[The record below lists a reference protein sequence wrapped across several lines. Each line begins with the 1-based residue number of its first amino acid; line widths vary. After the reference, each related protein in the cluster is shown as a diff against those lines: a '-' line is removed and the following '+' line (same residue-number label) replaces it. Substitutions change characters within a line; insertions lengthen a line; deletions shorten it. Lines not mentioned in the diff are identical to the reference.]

1 MIVDCFLDTNVL
13 FYAAMARFTAP
24 AKYERARWIIAETDF
39 GLSGQVLQ
47 EFFVNVTRK
56 TDKPLSSQV
65 ALQWI
70 SAFIDRPCA
79 VIDPDLVIAAVEVS
93 DRYHIS
99 YWDGAIL
106 AAAQRL
112 SAPVIYTEDLN
123 HDQVYGSVRA
133 INPFRVH

>member
-1 MIVDCFLDTNVL
+1 MTVDCFLDTNVL

-56 TDKPLSSQV
+56 T
-65 ALQWI
+65 
-70 SAFIDRPCA
+70 
-79 VIDPDLVIAAVEVS
+79 
-93 DRYHIS
+93 
-99 YWDGAIL
+99 
-106 AAAQRL
+106 
-112 SAPVIYTEDLN
+112 N
-123 HDQVYGSVRA
+123 HDQIYGSVRA

>member
-1 MIVDCFLDTNVL
+1 MTVDCFVDTNVL

-39 GLSGQVLQ
+39 GLSVQLLQ
-47 EFFVNVTRK
+47 EFFVDVTRK
-56 TDKPLSSQV
+56 TDKPLSSHV

-70 SAFIDRPCA
+70 DALVDRPCV
-79 VIDPDLVIAAVEVS
+79 VIDTDLVVAAVHVS

-99 YWDGAIL
+99 YWDGAII

-123 HDQVYGSVRA
+123 HDQSYGSVRA
-133 INPFRVH
+133 VNPFRVH